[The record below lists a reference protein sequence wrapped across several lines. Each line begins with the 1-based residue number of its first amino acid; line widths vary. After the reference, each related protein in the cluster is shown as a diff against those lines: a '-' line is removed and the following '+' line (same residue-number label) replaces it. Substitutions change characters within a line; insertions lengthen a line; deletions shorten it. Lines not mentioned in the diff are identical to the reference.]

1 MWNPDYMSMQPYQP
15 NSIEQQKQQVRKD
28 ARTTAIALGVTA
40 VSLPIALFASSF
52 FTVVAILAAI
62 VAIYNGNKVRKA
74 ISGKPDQKR
83 ELY

>member
-1 MWNPDYMSMQPYQP
+1 MSMQPYQP

-52 FTVVAILAAI
+52 FTVVAVLAAI

>member
-1 MWNPDYMSMQPYQP
+1 MSMQPYQT

>member
-1 MWNPDYMSMQPYQP
+1 MSMQPYQP

-40 VSLPIALFASSF
+40 VSVPIALFASSF

-74 ISGKPDQKR
+74 ISGKNDQKR

>member
-1 MWNPDYMSMQPYQP
+1 MSMQPYQP

-74 ISGKPDQKR
+74 ISGKNDQKR

>member
-1 MWNPDYMSMQPYQP
+1 MSMQPYQP

-74 ISGKPDQKR
+74 ISGKSDQKR

>member
-1 MWNPDYMSMQPYQP
+1 MSMQPYQP
-15 NSIEQQKQQVRKD
+15 NSIELQKQQVRKD
-28 ARTTAIALGVTA
+28 ARNTAIALGVTV

>member
-28 ARTTAIALGVTA
+28 ARTTAIALGVTV

-52 FTVVAILAAI
+52 FTVVAIIAGI
-62 VAIYNGNKVRKA
+62 VTIYNGNKVRKA
-74 ISGKPDQKR
+74 ISGKADKPR

>member
-1 MWNPDYMSMQPYQP
+1 MSMQPYQH

-28 ARTTAIALGVTA
+28 ARTTAIALGVTV

-74 ISGKPDQKR
+74 ISGKPNQKR

>member
-1 MWNPDYMSMQPYQP
+1 MSMQPYQP

-74 ISGKPDQKR
+74 ISSKPDQKR

>member
-1 MWNPDYMSMQPYQP
+1 MSMQPYQP

-28 ARTTAIALGVTA
+28 ARNTAIALGVTV

>member
-1 MWNPDYMSMQPYQP
+1 MWNPEPMSMQPYQV

-28 ARTTAIALGVTA
+28 ARTTAIALGVTV
-40 VSLPIALFASSF
+40 VSVPIALFASSF

-74 ISGKPDQKR
+74 ISGKSTSQR

>member
-1 MWNPDYMSMQPYQP
+1 MSMQPYQV

-28 ARTTAIALGVTA
+28 ARTTAIALGVTV
-40 VSLPIALFASSF
+40 VSVPIALFASSF
-52 FTVVAILAAI
+52 FTV

-74 ISGKPDQKR
+74 ISGKSTSQR

>member
-1 MWNPDYMSMQPYQP
+1 MSMQPYQP

-28 ARTTAIALGVTA
+28 ARTTAIALGGTV

-52 FTVVAILAAI
+52 FTVVAIIAGS
-62 VAIYNGNKVRKA
+62 VTIYNGNKVRKA
-74 ISGKPDQKR
+74 ISGKSDARR

>member
-1 MWNPDYMSMQPYQP
+1 MSMQPYQV

-28 ARTTAIALGVTA
+28 ARTTAIALGVTV
-40 VSLPIALFASSF
+40 VSVPIALFASSF

-74 ISGKPDQKR
+74 ISGKSTSQR